1 MGEVSKEAS
10 ASSEGNL
17 VTSEPAMGTKVPA
30 AWPNTKRAQLIG
42 LLERPEG
49 ASVGEIGE
57 RLGWL
62 PHGAGGPDGVAACR
76 LRSQS
81 RQGCR
86 GSVHLSANPGAGT
99 RPMTPLMAPRL
110 QADQA
115 DRPPICS
122 ATSWSTATVSSS
134 SMWRSARSCAA
145 PTSPA
150 SCG

>member
-17 VTSEPAMGTKVPA
+17 VTSDPAMGTKVPA

-62 PHGAGGPDGVAACR
+62 PHTVRAALTGLRHAGCEVSRDKDAEGRSIYRLTPVQAPDR
-76 LRSQS
+76 
-81 RQGCR
+81 
-86 GSVHLSANPGAGT
+86 
-99 RPMTPLMAPRL
+99 
-110 QADQA
+110 
-115 DRPPICS
+115 
-122 ATSWSTATVSSS
+122 
-134 SMWRSARSCAA
+134 
-145 PTSPA
+145 
-150 SCG
+150 